1 MEDSRVSINVEKV
14 GSVEGAEGSG
24 SAGKSEVIGHNCDE
38 DMVTNVSLS
47 RVSKKSGI
55 KKKKK
60 DKCYYEKCG
69 FTALKFIGDC
79 QFCQGHFCS
88 RHRIMENHSCQ
99 GLKSCKEQMHQRN
112 ADKLA
117 AEQTI
122 VAKIQI

>member
-1 MEDSRVSINVEKV
+1 MSELSQTQSRDLQQKTSNTSGEQQD
-14 GSVEGAEGSG
+14 ENGSG
-24 SAGKSEVIGHNCDE
+24 L
-38 DMVTNVSLS
+38 VTSISLS
-47 RVSKKSGI
+47 RVSKKAGT

-60 DKCYYEKCG
+60 DRCYYEKCG
-69 FTALKFIGDC
+69 STALKFIGDC

-112 ADKLA
+112 AEKLA

-122 VAKIQI
+122 VSKIQI

>member
-1 MEDSRVSINVEKV
+1 MSEHVETPFTNSERGELSEKV
-14 GSVEGAEGSG
+14 RETNGS
-24 SAGKSEVIGHNCDE
+24 SEEV
-38 DMVTNVSLS
+38 VANVPMS
-47 RVSKKSGI
+47 RVSKKNGL

-60 DKCYYEKCG
+60 DRCYYEKCG
-69 FTALKFIGDC
+69 STALKFIGDC

-122 VAKIQI
+122 VSKIQI